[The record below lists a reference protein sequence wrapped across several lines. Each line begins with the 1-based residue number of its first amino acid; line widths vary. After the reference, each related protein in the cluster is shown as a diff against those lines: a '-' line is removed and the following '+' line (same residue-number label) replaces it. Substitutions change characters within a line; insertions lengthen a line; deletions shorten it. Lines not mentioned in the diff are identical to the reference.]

1 MYNNDLSKWTEKRFF
16 VAGLWGIISCAIV
29 ILFLI
34 YQSKMS
40 VLGLMIEPEGYFILV
55 EINAMLSVIF
65 GIGSMFVEPSYNNNI
80 DWSLY

>member
-1 MYNNDLSKWTEKRFF
+1 
-16 VAGLWGIISCAIV
+16 
-29 ILFLI
+29 
-34 YQSKMS
+34 MS